1 VPDAVAIAPRTG
13 EVAKSKI
20 ATLGY
25 GVTYVRDR
33 QRAARPVGLG
43 HGRTDGVTAR
53 YDEGPIGRA
62 YPHLLR
68 EVGRDERMRR
78 SFVLLALCGAL
89 AAGCGAME
97 RTPTAA
103 SGVPTANV
111 AGVWTGSAALGGS
124 FMPVTMT
131 LTQNGTT
138 VTGAMSV
145 GGRSELTGGVKGSI
159 QGELLLLSLERV
171 TLAELTVSQDTM
183 TGQVS
188 AGLPVS
194 LRRSK

>member
-1 VPDAVAIAPRTG
+1 
-13 EVAKSKI
+13 
-20 ATLGY
+20 
-25 GVTYVRDR
+25 
-33 QRAARPVGLG
+33 
-43 HGRTDGVTAR
+43 
-53 YDEGPIGRA
+53 
-62 YPHLLR
+62 
-68 EVGRDERMRR
+68 M
-78 SFVLLALCGAL
+78 LLALCGAL
-89 AAGCGAME
+89 AAGCSSME
-97 RTPTAA
+97 RAQTAVA
-103 SGVPTANV
+103 DVPTANV
-111 AGVWTGSAALGGS
+111 AGVWTGSAGAGGK

-171 TLAELTVSQDTM
+171 TLGELTVNQDTM